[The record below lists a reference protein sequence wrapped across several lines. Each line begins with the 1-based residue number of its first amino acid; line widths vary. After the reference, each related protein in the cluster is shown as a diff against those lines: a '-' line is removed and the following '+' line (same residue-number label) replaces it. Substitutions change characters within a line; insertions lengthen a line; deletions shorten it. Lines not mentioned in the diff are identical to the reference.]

1 MVLRQ
6 QLIRLEKI
14 MITVYLNLYMQPSS
28 NFVENFGFGVPI
40 SIVVGVVFILI
51 FFFSLNLGLELL
63 RAYLSGTPIKLMQ
76 LITLKLQKI
85 PVRLIVD
92 ARITLFRSGLD
103 VSVEDLSAH
112 YLAGGRVNNVVTGML
127 TAKEKNINL
136 SFDHACA
143 IDLEDKLSEEN

>member
-1 MVLRQ
+1 MQ
-6 QLIRLEKI
+6 PPSN
-14 MITVYLNLYMQPSS
+14 TDLNLEVLIPL
-28 NFVENFGFGVPI
+28 GVLGI
-40 SIVVGVVFILI
+40 FLLIVFQ
-51 FFFSLNLGLELL
+51 FSLNLGLELL

-92 ARITLFRSGLD
+92 VRITLFRSGLD

>member
-14 MITVYLNLYMQPSS
+14 MITVYLNLYMQPPS
-28 NFVENFGFGVPI
+28 NTDLNLEVLIPLGVLGI
-40 SIVVGVVFILI
+40 FLLIVFQ
-51 FFFSLNLGLELL
+51 FSLNLGLELL

>member
-1 MVLRQ
+1 MLLRQ

-14 MITVYLNLYMQPSS
+14 MITVYLNLYMQPPS
-28 NFVENFGFGVPI
+28 NTDLNLEVLIPLGVLGI
-40 SIVVGVVFILI
+40 FLLIVFQ
-51 FFFSLNLGLELL
+51 FSLNLGLELL

-92 ARITLFRSGLD
+92 VRITLFRSGLD

-143 IDLEDKLSEEN
+143 IDLEDKLSEGN

>member
-1 MVLRQ
+1 
-6 QLIRLEKI
+6 
-14 MITVYLNLYMQPSS
+14 MITVYLNLYMRPPS
-28 NFVENFGFGVPI
+28 NTDLNLEVLIPLG
-40 SIVVGVVFILI
+40 VVGIVLLI
-51 FFFSLNLGLELL
+51 VFFFSLNLGLELL

-143 IDLEDKLSEEN
+143 IDLQDKLSEEN

>member
-1 MVLRQ
+1 
-6 QLIRLEKI
+6 
-14 MITVYLNLYMQPSS
+14 MITVYLNHYMQPPS
-28 NFVENFGFGVPI
+28 NTDLNLEVLIPLGVLGI
-40 SIVVGVVFILI
+40 FLLIVFQS
-51 FFFSLNLGLELL
+51 SLNLGLELL

-103 VSVEDLSAH
+103 VFVEELSVQ
-112 YLAGGRVNNVVTGML
+112 YLVGGRVNNVVTGML

>member
-1 MVLRQ
+1 MLLRQ

-14 MITVYLNLYMQPSS
+14 MITVYLNLYMQPPS
-28 NFVENFGFGVPI
+28 NTDLNLEVLIPLG
-40 SIVVGVVFILI
+40 VVGIVLLI
-51 FFFSLNLGLELL
+51 VFFFSLNLGLELL

>member
-1 MVLRQ
+1 
-6 QLIRLEKI
+6 
-14 MITVYLNLYMQPSS
+14 MITVYLNLYMQPPS
-28 NFVENFGFGVPI
+28 NTDLNLEVLIPLG
-40 SIVVGVVFILI
+40 VVGIVLLI
-51 FFFSLNLGLELL
+51 VFFFSLNLGLELL

-92 ARITLFRSGLD
+92 VRITLFRSGLD

-143 IDLEDKLSEEN
+143 IDLEDKLSEGN

>member
-1 MVLRQ
+1 
-6 QLIRLEKI
+6 
-14 MITVYLNLYMQPSS
+14 MITVYLNLYMQPPS
-28 NFVENFGFGVPI
+28 NTDLNLEVLIPLGVLGI
-40 SIVVGVVFILI
+40 FLLIVFQS
-51 FFFSLNLGLELL
+51 SLNLGLELL

-136 SFDHACA
+136 SFDHASA

>member
-14 MITVYLNLYMQPSS
+14 MITVYLNLYMQPPS
-28 NFVENFGFGVPI
+28 NTDLNLEVLIPLG
-40 SIVVGVVFILI
+40 VVGIVLLI
-51 FFFSLNLGLELL
+51 VFFFSLNLGLELL

>member
-1 MVLRQ
+1 
-6 QLIRLEKI
+6 
-14 MITVYLNLYMQPSS
+14 MITVYLNLYMQPPS
-28 NFVENFGFGVPI
+28 NTDLNLEVLIPLG
-40 SIVVGVVFILI
+40 VVGIVLLI
-51 FFFSLNLGLELL
+51 VFFFSLNLGLELL

-92 ARITLFRSGLD
+92 VRITLFRSGLD

>member
-1 MVLRQ
+1 MRQ

-14 MITVYLNLYMQPSS
+14 MITVYLNLYMQPPS
-28 NFVENFGFGVPI
+28 NTDLNLEVLIPLG
-40 SIVVGVVFILI
+40 VVGIVLLI
-51 FFFSLNLGLELL
+51 VFFFSLNLGLELL

-92 ARITLFRSGLD
+92 VRITLFRSGLD

-112 YLAGGRVNNVVTGML
+112 YLAGGRVHNVATGML

-143 IDLEDKLSEEN
+143 IDLEDKLSEGN

>member
-1 MVLRQ
+1 
-6 QLIRLEKI
+6 
-14 MITVYLNLYMQPSS
+14 MITVYLNLYMQPPS
-28 NFVENFGFGVPI
+28 NTDLNLEVLIPLG
-40 SIVVGVVFILI
+40 VVGIVLLI
-51 FFFSLNLGLELL
+51 VFFFSLNLGLELL

-92 ARITLFRSGLD
+92 VRITLFRSGLD

-143 IDLEDKLSEEN
+143 IDLQDKLSEEN

>member
-14 MITVYLNLYMQPSS
+14 MITVYLNLYMQPPS
-28 NFVENFGFGVPI
+28 NTDLNLEVLIPLGVLGI
-40 SIVVGVVFILI
+40 FLLIVFQ
-51 FFFSLNLGLELL
+51 FSLNLGLELL

-92 ARITLFRSGLD
+92 VRITLFRSGLD

-136 SFDHACA
+136 SFDRACA
-143 IDLEDKLSEEN
+143 IDFEDKLSAEN

>member
-14 MITVYLNLYMQPSS
+14 MITVYLNLYMQPPS
-28 NFVENFGFGVPI
+28 NTDLNLEVLIPLG
-40 SIVVGVVFILI
+40 VVGIVLLI
-51 FFFSLNLGLELL
+51 VFFFSLNLGLELL

-85 PVRLIVD
+85 PFRLIVD

-143 IDLEDKLSEEN
+143 IDLEDKGYEEN

>member
-14 MITVYLNLYMQPSS
+14 MITVYLNLYMRPPS
-28 NFVENFGFGVPI
+28 NTDLNLEVLIPLG
-40 SIVVGVVFILI
+40 VVGIVLLI
-51 FFFSLNLGLELL
+51 VFFFSLNLGLELL

-136 SFDHACA
+136 SLDHACA
-143 IDLEDKLSEEN
+143 IDLQDKLSEEN

>member
-1 MVLRQ
+1 
-6 QLIRLEKI
+6 
-14 MITVYLNLYMQPSS
+14 MITVYLNLYMQPPS
-28 NFVENFGFGVPI
+28 NTDLNLEVLIPLGVLGI
-40 SIVVGVVFILI
+40 FLLIVFQ
-51 FFFSLNLGLELL
+51 FSLNLGLELL

-92 ARITLFRSGLD
+92 ARITLFRAGLN

-136 SFDHACA
+136 SFDSACG
-143 IDLEDKLSEEN
+143 IDLEDKLSEGN

>member
-1 MVLRQ
+1 MQ
-6 QLIRLEKI
+6 PPSN
-14 MITVYLNLYMQPSS
+14 TDLNLEVLIPL
-28 NFVENFGFGVPI
+28 GVLGI
-40 SIVVGVVFILI
+40 FLLIVFQ
-51 FFFSLNLGLELL
+51 FSLNLGLELL

-92 ARITLFRSGLD
+92 VRITLFRSGLD

-136 SFDHACA
+136 SFDHASA
-143 IDLEDKLSEEN
+143 IDLEEKLSEEN

>member
-1 MVLRQ
+1 M
-6 QLIRLEKI
+6 E
-14 MITVYLNLYMQPSS
+14 
-28 NFVENFGFGVPI
+28 
-40 SIVVGVVFILI
+40 
-51 FFFSLNLGLELL
+51 
-63 RAYLSGTPIKLMQ
+63 

-92 ARITLFRSGLD
+92 ARITLFRAGLN
-103 VSVEDLSAH
+103 VSISDLSAH

>member
-1 MVLRQ
+1 MRE

-14 MITVYLNLYMQPSS
+14 MITVYLNLYMQPHS
-28 NFVENFGFGVPI
+28 NAESFEVLFPL
-40 SIVVGVVFILI
+40 IVGGVFILI
-51 FFFSLNLGLELL
+51 FFFALNLGLELL
-63 RAYLSGTPIKLMQ
+63 RAYLSGTPIKLME

-92 ARITLFRSGLD
+92 ARITLFRAGLN
-103 VSVEDLSAH
+103 VSISDLSAH

-136 SFDHACA
+136 SFDSACG

>member
-1 MVLRQ
+1 MRQ

-28 NFVENFGFGVPI
+28 NVESFEVLFPL
-40 SIVVGVVFILI
+40 VVGGVFILI
-51 FFFSLNLGLELL
+51 FFFGLNLGLELL
-63 RAYLSGTPIKLMQ
+63 RAYLSGTSIKVMQ

-103 VSVEDLSAH
+103 VSVEDLSTH

-136 SFDHACA
+136 SFDRACA
-143 IDLEDKLSEEN
+143 IDFEDKLSDEN

>member
-1 MVLRQ
+1 MQ
-6 QLIRLEKI
+6 PPSN
-14 MITVYLNLYMQPSS
+14 TDLNLEVLIPL
-28 NFVENFGFGVPI
+28 G
-40 SIVVGVVFILI
+40 VVGIVLLI
-51 FFFSLNLGLELL
+51 VFFFSLNLGLELL

-127 TAKEKNINL
+127 TAKEKKYK
-136 SFDHACA
+136 F
-143 IDLEDKLSEEN
+143 KF

>member
-1 MVLRQ
+1 MLLRQ

-14 MITVYLNLYMQPSS
+14 MITVYLNLYMQPPS
-28 NFVENFGFGVPI
+28 NTDLNLEVLIPLGVLGI
-40 SIVVGVVFILI
+40 FLLIVFQ
-51 FFFSLNLGLELL
+51 FSLNLGLELL

-92 ARITLFRSGLD
+92 VRITLFRSGLD